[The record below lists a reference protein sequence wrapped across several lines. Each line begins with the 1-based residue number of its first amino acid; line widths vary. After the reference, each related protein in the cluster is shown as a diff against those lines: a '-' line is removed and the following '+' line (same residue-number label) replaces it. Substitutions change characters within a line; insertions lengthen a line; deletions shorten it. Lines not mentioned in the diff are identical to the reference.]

1 MKILQIYFK
10 NKVPSSNDINPSQG
24 PPCFTLILSDF
35 INTLTYNAKI
45 GGEVH
50 LKSLHD
56 IQTYN

>member
-45 GGEVH
+45 GGESSF
-50 LKSLHD
+50 K
-56 IQTYN
+56 IIT